1 MRKKAKGSMTIEA
14 ALIYPFLFLITFFLV
29 RITMYQYVAVRQD
42 AELLFDKV
50 CGDHFLETPELIRIS
65 EAAFD
70 LFSE

>member
-1 MRKKAKGSMTIEA
+1 MRKKVKGSMTVEA
-14 ALIYPFLFLITFFLV
+14 ALIYPFLFLVTLFLV

-65 EAAFD
+65 ETAFD